1 MSTKDRRTEYRST
14 REPYF
19 EEQRNADLEAMS
31 DEELET
37 MLFADQEPTERKSL
51 VNLPTMAGLSLIVVG
66 IAYLF
71 QFLGIWNG
79 LDMSTLVQMLPILA
93 GVLIILIGLGVLS
106 WRPKRRVRTPRE
118 RATGKA
124 KSRRAATPQRDPAT
138 GKRRMTKSPDKK
150 LAGVCSGIAQYFSI
164 DPTLVRIAF
173 VIGTIASGGPFL
185 LAYIALAFIMPNPVH
200 DDGSSTGEV
209 LTSHGGERVII
220 IRD

>member
-1 MSTKDRRTEYRST
+1 MSTKDRRTDYRST
-14 REPYF
+14 REPYY

-31 DEELET
+31 DEELES
-37 MLFADQEPTERKSL
+37 MLFSEDQPVERKSL

-66 IAYLF
+66 IAYIF

-106 WRPKRRVRTPRE
+106 WRPKRRARTARE
-118 RATGKA
+118 RAERKA
-124 KSRRAATPQRDPAT
+124 GSRRKSVPQRDPIT

-150 LAGVCSGIAQYFSI
+150 LAGVCAGIAQYFNI

-185 LAYIALAFIMPNPVH
+185 LAYIALAFIMPNPVR
-200 DDGSSTGEV
+200 DDSRPSEDV
-209 LTSHGGERVII
+209 LSSHGGDHVII

>member
-1 MSTKDRRTEYRST
+1 MSTKERRTEYRST

-19 EEQRNADLEAMS
+19 EEERSADLEAMS
-31 DEELET
+31 DEELES
-37 MLFADQEPTERKSL
+37 MLFADEGPTERKSL
-51 VNLPTMAGLSLIVVG
+51 VNLPTMAGLSMIVVG

-118 RATGKA
+118 RAAGKA
-124 KSRRAATPQRDPAT
+124 SRRTASPQRDPVT

-150 LAGVCSGIAQYFSI
+150 LAGVCAGIAQYFNI

-185 LAYIALAFIMPNPVH
+185 LAYIALAFIMPNPALS
-200 DDGSSTGEV
+200 DPGSKEDV

>member
-1 MSTKDRRTEYRST
+1 MSTQQRRSEYRSAGSS
-14 REPYF
+14 YF
-19 EEQRNADLEAMS
+19 EDERHADLEAMS

-37 MLFADQEPTERKSL
+37 MLFADEPAAEKQGL

-79 LDMSTLVQMLPILA
+79 LDVSTLAQMLPILA
-93 GVLIILIGLGVLS
+93 GILIILIGLGVLS
-106 WRPKRRVRTPRE
+106 WRPKRRARK
-118 RATGKA
+118 RAEAAQKA
-124 KSRRAATPQRDPAT
+124 ARSQSTLAPNDARR
-138 GKRRMTKSPDKK
+138 GKRRMTKSRDKK
-150 LAGVCSGIAQYFSI
+150 LAGVCAGIAQYFNI

-185 LAYIALAFIMPNPVH
+185 LAYIVLAFVMPPAEPANETIL
-200 DDGSSTGEV
+200 S
-209 LTSHGGERVII
+209 SHGGERITI